1 MTHFEKSYSIN
12 TLACKTSLFLV
23 TKSIKIII
31 IVVTYIPCRRRLH
44 PRTVLQR
51 RGRRRRKSWSGRC
64 VVTRRTPTTSREI
77 WVRVYNYIFPLVGLF
92 FLCVY
97 ENLILSLFLSPSSV
111 DKKAERR
118 KDATE
123 KVAKL
128 TSTLVSGIN
137 RGVLEVFENQKQ
149 VEKEAKN
156 LQKKVDAFKEQS
168 AQWVKSLE
176 TFDESLKSIGDFE
189 NYVMTLEKE
198 LSDIAEEL
206 KKSKT

>member
-1 MTHFEKSYSIN
+1 MPSKTTSSADDGPVKKRPSAKEELERTMRRHETRADHVARDLGTRLQLHFPS
-12 TLACKTSLFLV
+12 
-23 TKSIKIII
+23 
-31 IVVTYIPCRRRLH
+31 
-44 PRTVLQR
+44 
-51 RGRRRRKSWSGRC
+51 
-64 VVTRRTPTTSREI
+64 RRTLF
-77 WVRVYNYIFPLVGLF
+77 VVCVY
-92 FLCVY
+92 Y
-97 ENLILSLFLSPSSV
+97 ENLILSLILSPSSD
-111 DKKAERR
+111 DKEAERR

>member
-1 MTHFEKSYSIN
+1 MPSTTSSADGPAKKRPSAKEELERTMRRHETHADHVARDLG
-12 TLACKTSLFLV
+12 T
-23 TKSIKIII
+23 
-31 IVVTYIPCRRRLH
+31 RLH
-44 PRTVLQR
+44 
-51 RGRRRRKSWSGRC
+51 
-64 VVTRRTPTTSREI
+64 
-77 WVRVYNYIFPLVGLF
+77 FPSL

>member
-1 MTHFEKSYSIN
+1 MPSKTTSSADDGPVKKRPSAKEELERTMRRHETRADHVARDLGTRLQLHFPSRR
-12 TLACKTSLFLV
+12 TLFFVCL
-23 TKSIKIII
+23 
-31 IVVTYIPCRRRLH
+31 
-44 PRTVLQR
+44 
-51 RGRRRRKSWSGRC
+51 RKSHS
-64 VVTRRTPTTSREI
+64 
-77 WVRVYNYIFPLVGLF
+77 
-92 FLCVY
+92 
-97 ENLILSLFLSPSSV
+97 LSLFLSPSSV